1 MQNSSFSEHRQQ
13 KQRRRQSESSSIT
26 FVNRPSVEAQPP
38 ELQSQALASC
48 PAENSGLV
56 AVLTQ
61 QLQLLAKIVEQKD
74 AEIERYRCTVDEL
87 EAENAALRRAAQKN
101 VENAKKTEKPVEKE
115 PVTTSDDE
123 DTFYKAQLISSGP
136 VNERIQPFDS
146 KMLQSQN
153 SVQNVSELQE

>member
-1 MQNSSFSEHRQQ
+1 M
-13 KQRRRQSESSSIT
+13 
-26 FVNRPSVEAQPP
+26 
-38 ELQSQALASC
+38 
-48 PAENSGLV
+48 
-56 AVLTQ
+56 LTQ

-74 AEIERYRCTVDEL
+74 AEIERYKRTVDEL

-101 VENAKKTEKPVEKE
+101 VENAKKTEKPMEKE

-136 VNERIQPFDS
+136 ANERIQPFDS

-153 SVQNVSELQE
+153 SVQNVSEPQE